1 MEASKISNTS
11 VILGY
16 RIAAFVIIA
25 LGLLTTTGVFAGH
38 VKYQT
43 LFAYTIQS
51 NIVVLA
57 FFAVLIVRTAVG
69 LARGADAKDGG
80 YGFYPVASFAIS
92 FAILITMLIFWV
104 ILAPVATTT
113 WGNGHLLTFSNL
125 GVHLFCPLLM
135 IGDRLLF
142 YPKRVMRKHE
152 PLFVA
157 ICPYAYILESF
168 ALGLNRVV
176 YFGPIGIESY
186 YPYPFMDLDANGPWV
201 FVNLLGL
208 TVFFLGLAYGCYF
221 IGNRRA
227 RRVSAL

>member
-1 MEASKISNTS
+1 MEVSKISNKY

-38 VKYQT
+38 AKYQI

-57 FFAVLIVRTAVG
+57 FFAVLIVGTAAG
-69 LARGADAKDGG
+69 IARGADAKEGA

-92 FAILITMLIFWV
+92 FAILITMLIFWG
-104 ILAPVATTT
+104 ILAPPMA
-113 WGNGHLLTFSNL
+113 WGNAYLMTFSNL

-142 YPKRVMRKHE
+142 YKKRVMKKHE
-152 PLFVA
+152 P
-157 ICPYAYILESF
+157 
-168 ALGLNRVV
+168 
-176 YFGPIGIESY
+176 
-186 YPYPFMDLDANGPWV
+186 
-201 FVNLLGL
+201 
-208 TVFFLGLAYGCYF
+208 
-221 IGNRRA
+221 
-227 RRVSAL
+227 